1 MKKDLLVMSLK
12 TFVNNKKEW
21 DAFNEELDVRI
32 TYAHRNLEQA
42 NTLIEIH
49 RAQGSI
55 IALKQLKFLRD
66 KINGPRD

>member
-1 MKKDLLVMSLK
+1 MSLK

-21 DAFNEELDVRI
+21 DAFIEELDVRI
-32 TYAHRNLEQA
+32 ASAHRNLEQA
-42 NTLIEIH
+42 STMIEIH

>member
-1 MKKDLLVMSLK
+1 MSLK

-21 DAFNEELDVRI
+21 DAFTEELDVRI
-32 TYAHRNLEQA
+32 ASVHRNLEQA

>member
-21 DAFNEELDVRI
+21 DAFLEELDVRI
-32 TYAHRNLEQA
+32 SSAHRNLEQA

>member
-32 TYAHRNLEQA
+32 ASAHRNLEQA
-42 NTLIEIH
+42 STMIEIH